1 MTSLQSI
8 AADSLITLHYRVS
21 NETGVD
27 LVTTYNAT
35 PATLQLGSGEL
46 APPLEQL
53 LIGVTVGEKRSFQ
66 LGPDEAFGPHN
77 PQLVQR
83 LGLKDLPANASPEV
97 HAMIEFSSPAGGK
110 FTGIVRELNNETALV
125 DFNHPLA
132 GKPLRFDVDI
142 IGIL

>member
-1 MTSLQSI
+1 MTSSTTI

-21 NETGVD
+21 NEAGVD
-27 LVTTYNAT
+27 LVTTFDAT

-53 LIGVTVGEKRSFQ
+53 LIGLVVGDKRSFQ
-66 LGPDEAFGPHN
+66 LPPDAAFGPHN
-77 PQLVQR
+77 PQMVQR
-83 LGLKDLPANASPEV
+83 IGLKDLPANASPEL
-97 HAMIEFSSPAGGK
+97 HATLEFTSPAGGK
-110 FTGIVRELNNETALV
+110 FAGLVRELDSETALI

-132 GKPLRFDVDI
+132 GKPLKFDVDI

>member
-1 MTSLQSI
+1 MTSSTTI

-21 NETGVD
+21 NEAGVD
-27 LVTTYNAT
+27 LVTTFDAT

-66 LGPDEAFGPHN
+66 LGPDDAFGPHN
-77 PQLVQR
+77 SQLVQR
-83 LGLKDLPANASPEV
+83 LGLKDLPATANPEL
-97 HAMIEFSSPAGGK
+97 HGMIEFASPAGGK
-110 FTGIVRELNNETALV
+110 FTGIVRELDSETALL